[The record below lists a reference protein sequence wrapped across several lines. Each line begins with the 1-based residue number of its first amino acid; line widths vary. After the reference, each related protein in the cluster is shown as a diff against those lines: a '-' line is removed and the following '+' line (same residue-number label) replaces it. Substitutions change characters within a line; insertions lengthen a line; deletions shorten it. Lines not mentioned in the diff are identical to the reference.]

1 MLEINPRH
9 QILNSIVSILKNEV
23 LEDCKVIKRLV
34 DESYLYNL
42 VTILD
47 IISFLRRL
55 GLLFVWTHPI
65 FF

>member
-23 LEDCKVIKRLV
+23 LEDCKVIKRV
-34 DESYLYNL
+34 DESYLYIL

-47 IISFLRRL
+47 VNSFLQRL